1 MREVRYHLLLFA
13 QEAQEVNLLLA
24 THEPVGSRA
33 EWWQVFWISAIPILS
48 VLVVT
53 DPIKSK
59 LLA

>member
-1 MREVRYHLLLFA
+1 M
-13 QEAQEVNLLLA
+13 A

-48 VLVVT
+48 VLVVA
-53 DPIKSK
+53 DPIKSR